1 MDTPIPFQ
9 MPSDASEPAEPAL
22 PEASHPTE
30 MPVPVDA
37 PAPTPPVGDI
47 WGDERPEDPWG
58 AGPSPKVEEPR
69 RRGRLRRRRS
79 AAEAIE
85 AAPDGGSVTDA
96 AEEAREA
103 DSGVRA
109 LRPLPTPA
117 SPGPRRSLMEAVRLR
132 PWLLALCVVAFTGAG
147 IVAGLARTPVYTAE
161 ARSAVSRIDVTTQS
175 LPGFAAGVQSL
186 AVAYSRIIGAQQ
198 VTDATA
204 AALGEDPDVVGA
216 RLDAAP
222 IPESPLFRVFGT
234 GDSPEQAIATAN
246 AASRALRDY
255 VTKLNAQNPDATRL
269 YGRFTA
275 AVAARQKAS
284 AALASARAS
293 GDPEAVSA
301 AVAALA
307 GANLK
312 VDTLRG
318 LYQQSQQGT
327 ANANVI
333 QVITPANTAYS
344 DRRSTL
350 QRLAVTGLVAGVLVG
365 LALCMLLGG
374 RVAGGYV
381 PRHARS

>member
-1 MDTPIPFQ
+1 
-9 MPSDASEPAEPAL
+9 
-22 PEASHPTE
+22 
-30 MPVPVDA
+30 
-37 PAPTPPVGDI
+37 
-47 WGDERPEDPWG
+47 
-58 AGPSPKVEEPR
+58 
-69 RRGRLRRRRS
+69 
-79 AAEAIE
+79 
-85 AAPDGGSVTDA
+85 
-96 AEEAREA
+96 
-103 DSGVRA
+103 
-109 LRPLPTPA
+109 
-117 SPGPRRSLMEAVRLR
+117 MEAVRLR

-147 IVAGLARTPVYTAE
+147 VVAGLSRTPVYTAE

-198 VTDATA
+198 VIDATA
-204 AALGEDPDVVGA
+204 ATLGEDPGVVSD
-216 RLDAAP
+216 RLSAAP

-234 GDSPEQAIATAN
+234 GTSPEQAIATAN

-255 VTKLNAQNPDATRL
+255 VTKVNAQNPDAARI
-269 YGRFTA
+269 YGRFTQAVTAKQKA
-275 AVAARQKAS
+275 AADLAAARAT
-284 AALASARAS
+284 
-293 GDPEAVSA
+293 GDPNAIA
-301 AVAALA
+301 TATAALA

-318 LYQQSQQGT
+318 LYAQAQQGT
-327 ANANVI
+327 ASANVI
-333 QVITPANTAYS
+333 QVITPARTAFS